1 VIGVKK
7 AASSVT
13 EDAVFN
19 KLTGATVTFIT
30 EEKLRYANLV
40 LGNGK
45 PDDTVLKKFCL
56 SGLSKLQTILEKVDE
71 ENIMAA

>member
-1 VIGVKK
+1 MK
-7 AASSVT
+7 AANSVT
-13 EDAVFN
+13 EVAVFN

-30 EEKLRYANLV
+30 DEKLRYANLV

-45 PDDTVLKKFCL
+45 PDAVLKKFCL
-56 SGLSKLQTILEKVDE
+56 SGLSKLQTILENVDE